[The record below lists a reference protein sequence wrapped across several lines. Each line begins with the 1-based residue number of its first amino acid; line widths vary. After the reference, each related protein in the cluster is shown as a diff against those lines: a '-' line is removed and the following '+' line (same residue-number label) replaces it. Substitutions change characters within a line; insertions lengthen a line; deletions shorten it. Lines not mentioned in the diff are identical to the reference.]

1 LGDHLEELDLRDIIH
16 IIQKRFWI
24 IVTLTILAALLVGTI
39 SAFFL
44 DDIYASSTTLI
55 VSKQKENSNINDLQL
70 NDINLS
76 RNLVDT
82 YSVIIKSDRVL
93 EKVLKEVNLA
103 LPIGELRS
111 KIDVNPE
118 NNTEIIRITIEDTN
132 PEIARDIAN
141 SVARVFMN
149 EVTTLLRMDNVQ
161 VIDLAKASPSP
172 VKPNV
177 KMNTLIAAMV
187 GLMAGIGIAFL
198 IEMLDN
204 TIKTPEDVQKYMD
217 IPVIGIIPDFGE

>member
-1 LGDHLEELDLRDIIH
+1 MDELDLRDILL
-16 IIQKRFWI
+16 IIQKRLWI
-24 IVTLTILAALLVGTI
+24 ILTLTILAALFVGTI

-44 DDIYASSTTLI
+44 DEIYASSTTLI

-103 LPIGELRS
+103 LPIAELRS
-111 KIDVNPE
+111 KIDVKSE

-132 PEIARDIAN
+132 SEIARDIAN

-177 KMNTLIAAMV
+177 KMNTLIAAMI

-198 IEMLDN
+198 LEMLDN
-204 TIKTPEDVQKYMD
+204 TIKTQEDVQKYMD
-217 IPVIGIIPDFGE
+217 IPVIGIIPSFDD

>member
-1 LGDHLEELDLRDIIH
+1 MDELDLRDILL
-16 IIQKRFWI
+16 IIQKRIWI
-24 IVTLTILAALLVGTI
+24 ILTLTILAALFVGTI

-44 DDIYASSTTLI
+44 DEIYASSTTLI

-103 LPIGELRS
+103 LPIAELRS
-111 KIDVNPE
+111 KIDVKSE

-132 PEIARDIAN
+132 SEIARDIAN

-177 KMNTLIAAMV
+177 KMNTLIAAMI

-198 IEMLDN
+198 LEMLDN
-204 TIKTPEDVQKYMD
+204 TIKTQEDVQKYMD
-217 IPVIGIIPDFGE
+217 IPVIGIIPSFDD